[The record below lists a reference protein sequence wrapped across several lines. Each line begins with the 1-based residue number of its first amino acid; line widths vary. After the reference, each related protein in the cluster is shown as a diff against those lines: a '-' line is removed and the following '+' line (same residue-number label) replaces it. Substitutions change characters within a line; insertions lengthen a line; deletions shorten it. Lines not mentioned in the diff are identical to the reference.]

1 MEITQISIILS
12 IISCIL
18 TTILLPFTLYALI
31 LVKSL
36 EKQTHTV
43 QFMPIDDAVKEDV
56 HFGDEENVF
65 EEINQ
70 EQKEENEEIYRMV

>member
-1 MEITQISIILS
+1 MDITQISIILS

-18 TTILLPFTLYALI
+18 TAILLPFTLYALI

-43 QFMPIDDAVKEDV
+43 QFMPAEEALKAENFEDQ
-56 HFGDEENVF
+56 DKVF
-65 EEINQ
+65 DEINK
-70 EQKEENEEIYRMV
+70 EQQEENEDFYRMV

>member
-1 MEITQISIILS
+1 MDIAQISIILS
-12 IISCIL
+12 IIACIL
-18 TTILLPFTLYALI
+18 TAILIPFTLYALI

-43 QFMPIDDAVKEDV
+43 QFMPVDEAVKES
-56 HFGDEENVF
+56 FGDTDEVF
-65 EEINQ
+65 DEINQ

>member
-1 MEITQISIILS
+1 MDIVQISIILS

-18 TTILLPFTLYALI
+18 TAILLPFTLYALI

-43 QFMPIDDAVKEDV
+43 QFMPVEEAIKDKFADSDETIDQ
-56 HFGDEENVF
+56 
-65 EEINQ
+65 INQ
-70 EQKEENEEIYRMV
+70 EQQDENEEIYRMV

>member
-1 MEITQISIILS
+1 MDIIQISIIFS

-18 TTILLPFTLYALI
+18 SMILLPFTLYALI

-43 QFMPIDDAVKEDV
+43 QFMPVDQATSEN
-56 HFGDEENVF
+56 FGDPDEVF
-65 EEINQ
+65 NEINQ
-70 EQKEENEEIYRMV
+70 EQKDENEEIFKMV

>member
-1 MEITQISIILS
+1 MDITQISIILS

-18 TTILLPFTLYALI
+18 SAILLPFTLYALI

-43 QFMPIDDAVKEDV
+43 QFMPADEALNQSKFADPDD
-56 HFGDEENVF
+56 VF
-65 EEINQ
+65 DEINQ
-70 EQKEENEEIYRMV
+70 EQQDENEEIYRMV

>member
-1 MEITQISIILS
+1 MDIIQISIIFS

-18 TTILLPFTLYALI
+18 TMILLPFTLYALI

-43 QFMPIDDAVKEDV
+43 QFMPAEEALNAEKFADP
-56 HFGDEENVF
+56 DEVF

-70 EQKEENEEIYRMV
+70 EQQDENEELYRMV

>member
-1 MEITQISIILS
+1 MDITQISIILS

-18 TTILLPFTLYALI
+18 TVILLPFTLYALI

-43 QFMPIDDAVKEDV
+43 QFMPAEEALNTANFEDSEKIFDD
-56 HFGDEENVF
+56 
-65 EEINQ
+65 INA
-70 EQKEENEEIYRMV
+70 EQKEENEDIYRMV

>member
-1 MEITQISIILS
+1 MDITEISIILS
-12 IISCIL
+12 ILSCIL
-18 TTILLPFTLYALI
+18 TMILLPFTLYALI

-43 QFMPIDDAVKEDV
+43 QFMPVDQASSTS
-56 HFGDEENVF
+56 FGESDKVF

-70 EQKEENEEIYRMV
+70 DQREENEEIFKMV

>member
-1 MEITQISIILS
+1 MDIIQISIIFS

-18 TTILLPFTLYALI
+18 SMILLPFTLYALI

-43 QFMPIDDAVKEDV
+43 QFMPAEAALNTEKFADPDK
-56 HFGDEENVF
+56 VF
-65 EEINQ
+65 DEINQ
-70 EQKEENEEIYRMV
+70 EQQDENEEIYRMV

>member
-1 MEITQISIILS
+1 MDIIQISIILS

-18 TTILLPFTLYALI
+18 TAILLPFTLYALI

-43 QFMPIDDAVKEDV
+43 QFMPA
-56 HFGDEENVF
+56 EEALGQNNFADSDKVF
-65 EEINQ
+65 DEINQ
-70 EQKEENEEIYRMV
+70 EQADENEEIYQMV

>member
-1 MEITQISIILS
+1 MDIAQISIILS

-18 TTILLPFTLYALI
+18 SAILIPFTLYALI

-43 QFMPIDDAVKEDV
+43 QFMPVDQPTNTQ
-56 HFGDEENVF
+56 FGDSDKIF
-65 EEINQ
+65 DEINQ
-70 EQKEENEEIYRMV
+70 EQKDENEEIFKMV

>member
-1 MEITQISIILS
+1 MDITQISIILS
-12 IISCIL
+12 ILSCIL
-18 TTILLPFTLYALI
+18 SVILLPFTRYALI

-43 QFMPIDDAVKEDV
+43 QFMPA
-56 HFGDEENVF
+56 EEALNQSKFADPDTVF

-70 EQKEENEEIYRMV
+70 EQKEENEDIYRMV

>member
-1 MEITQISIILS
+1 MDITQISIILS

-18 TTILLPFTLYALI
+18 TAILLPFTLYALI

-43 QFMPIDDAVKEDV
+43 QFMPVDQAVKDTFAETDATI
-56 HFGDEENVF
+56 D
-65 EEINQ
+65 EINR
-70 EQKEENEEIYRMV
+70 EQQDENEEIYRMV

>member
-12 IISCIL
+12 LLSCIL
-18 TTILLPFTLYALI
+18 SIILLPFTLYALI

-43 QFMPIDDAVKEDV
+43 QFMPTDEALKDAFADP
-56 HFGDEENVF
+56 EEVLD
-65 EEINQ
+65 EINQ
-70 EQKEENEEIYRMV
+70 EQRDENEELYRMV

>member
-1 MEITQISIILS
+1 MDITQISIILS

-18 TTILLPFTLYALI
+18 TAILLPFTLYALI

-43 QFMPIDDAVKEDV
+43 QFMPIDQAVS
-56 HFGDEENVF
+56 ENSFADPSNIF

-70 EQKEENEEIYRMV
+70 EQQEENEEIYRMV

>member
-1 MEITQISIILS
+1 MDITHISIILS

-18 TTILLPFTLYALI
+18 TAILLPFTLYALI

-43 QFMPIDDAVKEDV
+43 QFMPA
-56 HFGDEENVF
+56 EEALSNEKFADPDNVF
-65 EEINQ
+65 DEINQ
-70 EQKEENEEIYRMV
+70 EQQDENEEIYRMV

>member
-1 MEITQISIILS
+1 MDIIQISIILS

-18 TTILLPFTLYALI
+18 TAILLPFTLYALI

-43 QFMPIDDAVKEDV
+43 QFMPIDQAVT
-56 HFGDEENVF
+56 ENSFADPENIF

-70 EQKEENEEIYRMV
+70 EQQEENEEIYRMV

>member
-1 MEITQISIILS
+1 MDIIQISIIFS

-18 TTILLPFTLYALI
+18 TMILLPFTLYALI

-43 QFMPIDDAVKEDV
+43 QFMPTTEALDPSFGTDDKILD
-56 HFGDEENVF
+56 
-65 EEINQ
+65 EINQ
-70 EQKEENEEIYRMV
+70 EQKEENEEMYRMV

>member
-1 MEITQISIILS
+1 MDIIQISIILS

-18 TTILLPFTLYALI
+18 TVILLPFTLYALI

-43 QFMPIDDAVKEDV
+43 QLMPA
-56 HFGDEENVF
+56 EEALSTEKFADPDKVF

-70 EQKEENEEIYRMV
+70 EQKDENEEIYRMV

>member
-1 MEITQISIILS
+1 MDIIQISIILS

-18 TTILLPFTLYALI
+18 TAILLPFTLYALI

-43 QFMPIDDAVKEDV
+43 QFMQVDEAVREG
-56 HFGDEENVF
+56 FGETDKVF

-70 EQKEENEEIYRMV
+70 EQQDENEEIYRMV

>member
-1 MEITQISIILS
+1 MDITQISIILS

-18 TTILLPFTLYALI
+18 TAILLPFTLYALI

-43 QFMPIDDAVKEDV
+43 QFMPVDEAVREG
-56 HFGDEENVF
+56 FEETDKVF

-70 EQKEENEEIYRMV
+70 EQQDENEEIYRMV

>member
-1 MEITQISIILS
+1 MDITQISIILS

-18 TTILLPFTLYALI
+18 TSILLPFTLYALI

-43 QFMPIDDAVKEDV
+43 QFMPVDEAMQENFAESDKVID
-56 HFGDEENVF
+56 
-65 EEINQ
+65 EINR
-70 EQKEENEEIYRMV
+70 EQKDENEEIYRMV

>member
-1 MEITQISIILS
+1 MDIIQISIIFS

-18 TTILLPFTLYALI
+18 TIILLPFTLYALI

-43 QFMPIDDAVKEDV
+43 QFMPIDESITNNIDDSSPEIDKINKEHKEDV
-56 HFGDEENVF
+56 EEDYYQ
-65 EEINQ
+65 I
-70 EQKEENEEIYRMV
+70 I

>member
-1 MEITQISIILS
+1 MDIIQISIIFS

-18 TTILLPFTLYALI
+18 SMILLPFTLYALI

-43 QFMPIDDAVKEDV
+43 QFMPVDQAVSENS
-56 HFGDEENVF
+56 FGDPDAVF

-70 EQKEENEEIYRMV
+70 EQQDENEELYRMV

>member
-1 MEITQISIILS
+1 MDITQISIILS

-18 TTILLPFTLYALI
+18 TAILLPFTLYALI

-43 QFMPIDDAVKEDV
+43 QFMPA
-56 HFGDEENVF
+56 EEALNPSKFADPDNVF
-65 EEINQ
+65 DEINQ
-70 EQKEENEEIYRMV
+70 EQQDENEEIYRKV

>member
-1 MEITQISIILS
+1 MDIIQISIILS
-12 IISCIL
+12 ITSCIL
-18 TTILLPFTLYALI
+18 TAILLPFTLYALI

-43 QFMPIDDAVKEDV
+43 QFMPTAEALDPS
-56 HFGDEENVF
+56 FGTQEEVF
-65 EEINQ
+65 DEINQ